1 MGKNK
6 DTQPRSRRKQ
16 TANGKAVK
24 KAAEEAAKRAAE
36 RAQNAQAVNNM
47 FRAGSQSGRAADE
60 AGAPEPAE
68 VDAAQDEAAESGTL
82 PQAATAAP
90 AAPAAPAAAPDPQ
103 REEVRPDDV
112 RVTEEEEHLNPRAES
127 VMREY
132 ARGILVRLRTELH
145 HSASAN
151 DNSWLLDKLRANGWW
166 LRAEHARS
174 VMEKLPA
181 NSNSKTWPDAFYMK
195 DIYFWAPDVRW
206 PDVVVTCPR
215 CKSRRTAP
223 HDYQMHSPTRQCTDL
238 TTTVH
243 LMGRRHICHACK
255 EEYEQARAPAQCSTS
270 RRLSNHKPPTPPQSH
285 RHYPQRHNH
294 TATITPPQSHRHN
307 HTAPCPA
314 PPTRRALPL
323 LVQARF

>member
-1 MGKNK
+1 MEVFVRLQILEMGKNK

-16 TANGKAVK
+16 TAQEANGKAVK

-112 RVTEEEEHLNPRAES
+112 GVTEEEEHLNPRAES

-174 VMEKLPA
+174 VMEKLPT

-206 PDVVVTCPR
+206 PDVVGTDACFGTQR
-215 CKSRRTAP
+215 TRKKRR
-223 HDYQMHSPTRQCTDL
+223 
-238 TTTVH
+238 
-243 LMGRRHICHACK
+243 RRNLGSK
-255 EEYEQARAPAQCSTS
+255 
-270 RRLSNHKPPTPPQSH
+270 H
-285 RHYPQRHNH
+285 RY
-294 TATITPPQSHRHN
+294 
-307 HTAPCPA
+307 
-314 PPTRRALPL
+314 
-323 LVQARF
+323 